1 MWVKNDSREKRKGK
15 EKEEKKGK
23 KEVRKIVTIKDG
35 MKTHHVKITKIK
47 NKEDCP
53 ENEKAME
60 GSIGMTLGES
70 YMPLTE
76 GTHEN
81 DDQDD
86 TFWNGIINNI
96 RVRVGVRHK
105 VARHVE

>member
-1 MWVKNDSREKRKGK
+1 MTHVKNGK
-15 EKEEKKGK
+15 EKKRKKKKEK

-35 MKTHHVKITKIK
+35 MKTHQVKITKIK
-47 NKEDCP
+47 NKEDCL

-60 GSIGMTLGES
+60 GSIGMILGGS
-70 YMPLTE
+70 YLPLTE

-86 TFWNGIINNI
+86 IF
-96 RVRVGVRHK
+96 
-105 VARHVE
+105 